1 MLFSDIIGII
11 GVFLC
16 LCAYTLNVLQ
26 RIDTDGYAYPA
37 LNAISSVMILTSLA
51 SNFNL
56 ASALMEGSW
65 LCVSLVAVLSA
76 VRRAERRVA

>member
-26 RIDTDGYAYPA
+26 RIDTDGYIYPM
-37 LNAISSVMILTSLA
+37 LNAISSVMILTSLTT
-51 SNFNL
+51 NFNL

-65 LCVSLVAVLSA
+65 LCVSLVAVVSA
-76 VRRAERRVA
+76 LRRVEQRIA